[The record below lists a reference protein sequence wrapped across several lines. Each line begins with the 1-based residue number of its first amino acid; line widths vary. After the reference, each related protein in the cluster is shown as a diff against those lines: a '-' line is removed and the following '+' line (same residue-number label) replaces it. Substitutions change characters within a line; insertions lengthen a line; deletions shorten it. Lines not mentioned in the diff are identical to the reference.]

1 MKITDTTLY
10 HGRPADESGR
20 LAKEIRTYDLLDS
33 LKIDYLRLD
42 HEAIYNMEEC
52 EERGEILGISICK
65 NVFLTNAQKN
75 RFILLMMPATKR
87 YKTAVFSKLAESSR
101 LSFAPEEFMKEYL
114 DCTPGSASVMGL
126 MNDRENH
133 VELFIDADV
142 IKADFI
148 GCHPCINTSSIKLKT
163 SDLLEKYLPAVR
175 HGYKVVELPSDA

>member
-1 MKITDTTLY
+1 
-10 HGRPADESGR
+10 
-20 LAKEIRTYDLLDS
+20 
-33 LKIDYLRLD
+33 
-42 HEAIYNMEEC
+42 ME
-52 EERGEILGISICK
+52 
-65 NVFLTNAQKN
+65 
-75 RFILLMMPATKR
+75 
-87 YKTAVFSKLAESSR
+87 
-101 LSFAPEEFMKEYL
+101 EYL